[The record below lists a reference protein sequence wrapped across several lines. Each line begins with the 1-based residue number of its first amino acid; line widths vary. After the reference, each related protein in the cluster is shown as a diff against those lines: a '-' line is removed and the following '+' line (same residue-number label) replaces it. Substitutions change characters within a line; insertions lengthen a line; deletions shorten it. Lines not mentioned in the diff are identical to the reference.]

1 VALVL
6 QYFQALRV
14 SHDTFINN
22 KFKKQKWLLTTKIVM
37 DVLKK

>member
-14 SHDTFINN
+14 SSDTFTKKKKN
-22 KFKKQKWLLTTKIVM
+22 KK
-37 DVLKK
+37 LKK